1 MARRKKQSAADVLI
15 ELISRLP
22 WWGGVAFAI
31 VSYLVLHRWAIP
43 PDPSSLQPNRVG
55 TFALSAIAFNLA
67 RILQYLVPVLCLI
80 AAVISFFKQ
89 RQRRNLLSTATASAS
104 LDVVAGMSWREFE
117 LLVGE
122 GFRQQGYQ
130 VEELGGDGPDGGVDL
145 LLRKG
150 KEVFLVQC
158 KHWKAFKVGVDVV
171 RQLYGVMAA
180 RGAAG
185 GFVVTAGDF
194 TEDARAFASGRNIH
208 LLNGTAL
215 QQLLQK
221 TRRSGKPPTVQ
232 ANANAPA
239 VDPNCP
245 SCGALMVKRTARKGA
260 QAGNQFWGCSRYPAC
275 KTTR

>member
-1 MARRKKQSAADVLI
+1 MARQKKQSAADVVV
-15 ELISRLP
+15 ELVSRLP
-22 WWGGVAFAI
+22 WWGGVALAI
-31 VSYLVLHRWAIP
+31 VSYLVLHRWAIA
-43 PDPSSLQPNRVG
+43 PDPHSLQPNRVG
-55 TFALSAIAFNLA
+55 AFALYAIAFNLA
-67 RILQYLVPVLCLI
+67 RILQYLVPVLCLV

-89 RQRRNLLSTATASAS
+89 RQRRDLLSAATASAS
-104 LDVVAGMSWREFE
+104 LDAVAGMSWLEFE

-130 VEELGGDGPDGGVDL
+130 VEELGGNGPDGGVDL

-194 TEDARAFASGRNIH
+194 TEDARAFASGRNIQ
-208 LLNGTAL
+208 LLNGVAL
-215 QQLLQK
+215 QKLLQQTK
-221 TRRSGKPPTVQ
+221 RPGKPPTVQ
-232 ANANAPA
+232 ANVNAPA
-239 VDPNCP
+239 ADPNCP
-245 SCGALMVKRTARKGA
+245 SCGALMVKRTARKGS